1 MLADNTLFEVVVT
14 YRACAA
20 NVEGLEQLIMMALS
34 EYLTRC
40 SSRSFRVSGL
50 GP

>member
-1 MLADNTLFEVVVT
+1 MLAGNVLFEVVVT

-20 NVEGLEQLIMMALS
+20 NVEGLDQLIMMALI
-34 EYLTRC
+34 EDLTRC
-40 SSRSFRVSGL
+40 SSRSFGVSGL